1 MPGAPTGGVAPG
13 LRLKTAV
20 LRAPPLVKRESWGV
34 DATGGFAPA
43 KVHPAVFAGHSI
55 PAAVPRRFSPV
66 ERFFQVRGTRTFKAP
81 ARTELQS
88 GLHLYLKQIN
98 ETALLTADEEKTLG
112 WSIIND
118 NCPVSRERMVRA
130 NLRLVVSI
138 AKNYSG
144 RGLALPDL
152 IEEGNVGLL
161 RAVEGFDPAQGA
173 RFSTY
178 ASWWIKQ
185 AIKRALINAV
195 QPIHVPAYMVE
206 LIAKWKQASQK
217 LEHDL
222 GRPPSLSELADEMN
236 LPLKKI
242 RIIKR
247 AVKAFRAPAQAPL
260 DDNGEVMNI
269 GDLLADERTALPEDY
284 IFRDDELRTIRKLLD
299 AIDEREAK
307 ILRLRFGLDGAE
319 PLTLKQIAC
328 EIGISRERVRQIA
341 DEALRKLN
349 AQITDDQPSRFFR
362 ENLLPVLEQRS
373 EPRKRRAPSRPGNDE
388 HGPHG
393 SGSEL
398 GHAHLNDLAENSHH
412 HDEPHHSDMHEDDDP
427 PMHDSD
433 GLHRTAV

>member
-1 MPGAPTGGVAPG
+1 MRGV
-13 LRLKTAV
+13 RT
-20 LRAPPLVKRESWGV
+20 
-34 DATGGFAPA
+34 T
-43 KVHPAVFAGHSI
+43 
-55 PAAVPRRFSPV
+55 
-66 ERFFQVRGTRTFKAP
+66 TRSP
-81 ARTELQS
+81 ARAELQS

-98 ETALLTADEEKTLG
+98 ESPLLNADEEKQLG
-112 WSIIND
+112 WAIIND
-118 NCPVSRERMVRA
+118 NCPRARERMVRS

-144 RGLALPDL
+144 RGLSLQDL

-206 LIAKWKQASQK
+206 LIAKWKQSSQK

-222 GRPPSLSELADEMN
+222 GRPPSLHELAEEMN

-260 DDNGEVMNI
+260 DENGEVMNI
-269 GDLLADERTALPEDY
+269 GDLLADERTAAPEDY
-284 IFRDDELRTIRKLLD
+284 IFKDDELRTIRKLLD
-299 AIDEREAK
+299 AIDEREAR
-307 ILRLRFGLDGAE
+307 ILRLRFGLDGHE
-319 PLTLKQIAC
+319 PLTLKQIAT

-349 AQITDDQPSRFFR
+349 AQILDSQPSRFFR
-362 ENLLPVLEQRS
+362 EN
-373 EPRKRRAPSRPGNDE
+373 RAPGSERTDIRSDSAAHPLARLGESARLLDDE
-388 HGPHG
+388 LDDQDSSDEIDCPDLMIADSAPDSDSDKESEIDHGPGAAFDRFRSHAG
-393 SGSEL
+393 TEDSG
-398 GHAHLNDLAENSHH
+398 
-412 HDEPHHSDMHEDDDP
+412 
-427 PMHDSD
+427 
-433 GLHRTAV
+433 R